1 MVDISEKN
9 TTTRVAKARGSILLN
24 DNAFKSVVSSNNKKG
39 DVLNTARIAGINSVK
54 NTASLIPLAHV
65 IPINSVTVDFD
76 IVETQN
82 KINCYVSVK
91 SEGKTG
97 VEIESLVGVEIALMT
112 IYDMCKYLD
121 KGMNITDI
129 KLLSK
134 TGGKSGDYQAHNN
147 D

>member
-1 MVDISEKN
+1 
-9 TTTRVAKARGSILLN
+9 
-24 DNAFKSVVSSNNKKG
+24 
-39 DVLNTARIAGINSVK
+39 
-54 NTASLIPLAHV
+54 
-65 IPINSVTVDFD
+65 VTVDFD